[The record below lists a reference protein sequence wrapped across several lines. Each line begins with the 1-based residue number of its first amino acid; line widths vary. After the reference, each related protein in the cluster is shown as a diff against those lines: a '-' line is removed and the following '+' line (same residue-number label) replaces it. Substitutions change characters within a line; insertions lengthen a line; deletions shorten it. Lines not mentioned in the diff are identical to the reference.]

1 MEITTEIRRVKRTEN
16 MYQDKEDKDLTA
28 KEYLREIRILD
39 KRIDQKQREFDTL
52 KRGRT
57 YVGGMDY
64 SQERVQASAG
74 QGFVGLS
81 DKLVDMQREINGDID
96 QFNDI
101 RHARI
106 NQIQQL
112 SRIEYMDILF
122 RRYVQYQSFETIAS
136 EMQYSYNYVCNLHGE
151 ALREFE
157 NKFLSNHKIFFENR
171 DIIVS

>member
-1 MEITTEIRRVKRTEN
+1 MC
-16 MYQDKEDKDLTA
+16 QDKEDKDLTA

-64 SQERVQASAG
+64 SQERVQTSVG

-81 DKLVDMQREINGDID
+81 DKLVDMQREINEDID
-96 QFNDI
+96 RFNDI

-112 SRIEYMDILF
+112 SRIDYMDILF
-122 RRYVQYQSFETIAS
+122 RRYVQYQSFETIAG

-171 DIIVS
+171 DIMVL

>member
-1 MEITTEIRRVKRTEN
+1 

-64 SQERVQASAG
+64 SQERVQTSAG

-81 DKLVDMQREINGDID
+81 DKLVDMQREINRDID

-112 SRIEYMDILF
+112 SRIDYMDILF
-122 RRYVQYQSFETIAS
+122 RRYVQYQSFEEIS
-136 EMQYSYNYVCNLHGE
+136 SDMEMSYYWTCHLHGE
-151 ALREFE
+151 ALKEFSE
-157 NKFLSNHKIFFENR
+157 KFLKDSN
-171 DIIVS
+171 

>member
-64 SQERVQASAG
+64 SQERVQTSAG

-157 NKFLSNHKIFFENR
+157 NKFLSNHKIFF
-171 DIIVS
+171 

>member
-1 MEITTEIRRVKRTEN
+1 M
-16 MYQDKEDKDLTA
+16 TA

-64 SQERVQASAG
+64 SQERVQTSAG

-96 QFNDI
+96 RFNDM

-112 SRIEYMDILF
+112 SRIEYIDILY
-122 RRYVQYQSFETIAS
+122 RRYVQYQSFETIAG
-136 EMQYSYNYVCNLHGE
+136 EMSRSYPRVCHIHGD
-151 ALREFE
+151 ALKEFE
-157 NKFLSNHKIFFENR
+157 EKFLKDSN
-171 DIIVS
+171 

>member
-1 MEITTEIRRVKRTEN
+1 M
-16 MYQDKEDKDLTA
+16 TA

-64 SQERVQASAG
+64 SQERVQTSAG
-74 QGFVGLS
+74 QGFMGLS

-96 QFNDI
+96 RFNDI

-112 SRIEYMDILF
+112 SRIDYMDILF
-122 RRYVQYQSFETIAS
+122 RRYVQYQSFETIAG
-136 EMQYSYNYVCNLHGE
+136 EMQMSYYWVCHLHGE
-151 ALREFE
+151 ALKEFDD
-157 NKFLSNHKIFFENR
+157 KFLKDSN
-171 DIIVS
+171 